1 MRLIFLGP
9 PGAGKGTQ
17 AKLLT
22 DKHGIPQL
30 STGDMLRAAV
40 AAESDIGKRAKA
52 VMDAGQLVS
61 DDIVNEIVSQRID
74 SADCARGF
82 ILDGYPRTVP
92 QAVAL
97 GKILESKGLQLNA
110 VIELKVD
117 EAALVRR
124 IENRVKETLEAGG
137 AVRSDDNPEAVRK
150 RLVEYREKTA
160 PLSEYYASRGEL
172 KTVDGMAPVETVTRE
187 IDRILSEAAAVA

>member
-22 DKHGIPQL
+22 ERYGIPQL

-40 AAESDIGKRAKA
+40 AQATEVGKRAKA

-61 DDIVNEIVSQRID
+61 DEIVNEIVSDRID
-74 SADCARGF
+74 QPDCAKGF

-92 QAVAL
+92 QAIAL
-97 GKILESKGLQLNA
+97 DKMLESKG
-110 VIELKVD
+110 
-117 EAALVRR
+117 
-124 IENRVKETLEAGG
+124 
-137 AVRSDDNPEAVRK
+137 
-150 RLVEYREKTA
+150 
-160 PLSEYYASRGEL
+160 
-172 KTVDGMAPVETVTRE
+172 
-187 IDRILSEAAAVA
+187 

>member
-22 DKHGIPQL
+22 EKYGIPQL

-40 AAESDIGKRAKA
+40 AQATEVGKRAKA

-61 DDIVNEIVSQRID
+61 DEIVNEIVSDRID
-74 SADCARGF
+74 VPDCAKGF

-92 QAVAL
+92 QAIAL
-97 GKILESKGLQLNA
+97 DRMLQAKGLKLDA

-117 EAALVRR
+117 EVALVRR
-124 IENRVKETLEAGG
+124 MENRVAETVASGG
-137 AVRSDDNPEAVRK
+137 TVRSDDNPEAFK
-150 RLVEYREKTA
+150 RRLTEYREKTA
-160 PLSEYYASRGEL
+160 PLSEHYARTGQL
-172 KTVDGMAPVETVTRE
+172 KTVDGMADVEAVTAE
-187 IDRILSEAAAVA
+187 IDKILA

>member
-22 DKHGIPQL
+22 EKHGIPQL

-40 AAESDIGKRAKA
+40 AAQTDVGKRAKA
-52 VMDAGQLVS
+52 LMDAGQLVS
-61 DDIVNEIVSQRID
+61 DAIVNEIVSDRID
-74 SADCARGF
+74 SPDCAKGF

-92 QAVAL
+92 QAQAL
-97 GKILESKGLQLNA
+97 DGILAGKGLSLDA

-117 EAALVRR
+117 ETALLKRV
-124 IENRVKETLEAGG
+124 ENRVAETMAAGG
-137 AVRSDDNPEAVRK
+137 AVRQDDKPEVLER
-150 RLVEYREKTA
+150 RLAEYREKTA
-160 PLSEYYASRGEL
+160 PLSEYYASTGML
-172 KTVDGMAPVETVTRE
+172 KTIDGMADVKVVTE
-187 IDRILSEAAAVA
+187 QIGNILA

>member
-22 DKHGIPQL
+22 ERYGIPQL

-40 AAESDIGKRAKA
+40 AQATEVGKRAKA

-61 DDIVNEIVSQRID
+61 DEIVNEIVSDRID
-74 SADCARGF
+74 APDCAKGF

-92 QAVAL
+92 QAIAL
-97 GKILESKGLQLNA
+97 DRMLDSKGLKLDA

-124 IENRVKETLEAGG
+124 MENRVAETIATGG
-137 AVRSDDNPEAVRK
+137 TVRSDDNPEAFK
-150 RLVEYREKTA
+150 RRLTEYREKTA
-160 PLSEYYASRGEL
+160 PLSEHYAETGQL
-172 KTVDGMAPVETVTRE
+172 KTVDGMADVEAVTAE
-187 IDRILSEAAAVA
+187 IDKILA

>member
-22 DKHGIPQL
+22 ERYGIPQL
-30 STGDMLRAAV
+30 STGDMLRAAKE
-40 AAESDIGKRAKA
+40 AGTEIGLKAKA

-61 DDIVNEIVSQRID
+61 DDIVNAIVAERITAD
-74 SADCARGF
+74 DCARGF
-82 ILDGYPRTVP
+82 ILDGYPRTVA

-97 GKILESKGLQLNA
+97 EKMLQEKGCPLDA

-117 EAALVRR
+117 EDALLGR
-124 IENRVKETLEAGG
+124 IENRVAETVAAGG
-137 AVRSDDNPEAVRK
+137 KVRADDMPDAFKK

-160 PLSEYYASRGEL
+160 PLSAHYEATGQLR
-172 KTVDGMAPVETVTRE
+172 TVDGMAEVQAVTAE
-187 IDRILSEAAAVA
+187 IEEILKAV

>member
-22 DKHGIPQL
+22 ERYGIPQL

-40 AAESDIGKRAKA
+40 AEQSDVGKRAKA

-61 DDIVNEIVSQRID
+61 DEIVNEIVSDRID
-74 SADCARGF
+74 HPDCANGF

-97 GKILESKGLQLNA
+97 AKMLEGKGLALDA

-117 EAALVRR
+117 EEALLKR
-124 IENRVKETLEAGG
+124 IENRVAETVAAGG
-137 AVRSDDNPEAVRK
+137 KVRSDDNPESVKK

-160 PLSEYYASRGEL
+160 PLSEHYASTGQL
-172 KTVDGMAPVETVTRE
+172 KTVDGMADVGVVTRE
-187 IDRILSEAAAVA
+187 IAKILG

>member
-22 DKHGIPQL
+22 EKHGIPQL

-40 AAESDIGKRAKA
+40 AAGTDVGKRAKA

-61 DDIVNEIVSQRID
+61 DAIVNEIVSDRID
-74 SADCARGF
+74 QPDCVKGF

-92 QAVAL
+92 QAIAL
-97 GKILESKGLQLNA
+97 GKMLEGKGLKLDA

-117 EAALVRR
+117 EAALVKRM
-124 IENRVKETLEAGG
+124 ENRVAETIAAGG
-137 AVRSDDNPEAVRK
+137 TVRSDDNPEAFK
-150 RLVEYREKTA
+150 RRLTEYREKTA
-160 PLSEYYASRGEL
+160 PLSEHYAGTGQLR
-172 KTVDGMAPVETVTRE
+172 TVDGMADVNTVTAE
-187 IDRILSEAAAVA
+187 IEKILA

>member
-22 DKHGIPQL
+22 ERYAIPQL
-30 STGDMLRAAV
+30 STGDMLRSAV
-40 AAESDIGKRAKA
+40 AQGSEVGKRAKA

-61 DDIVNEIVSQRID
+61 DEIVNEIVSDRID
-74 SADCARGF
+74 APDCAKGF

-92 QAVAL
+92 QAIAL
-97 GKILESKGLQLNA
+97 DRMLDQKGMRLDA

-117 EAALVRR
+117 EGALVRR
-124 IENRVKETLEAGG
+124 MENRVAETVAAGG
-137 AVRSDDNPEAVRK
+137 NVRSDDNPEAFRR
-150 RLVEYREKTA
+150 RLEEYRAKTA
-160 PLSEYYASRGEL
+160 PLSAHYAGTGRL
-172 KTVDGMAPVETVTRE
+172 KTVDGMADVETVSAE
-187 IDRILSEAAAVA
+187 IEKILA